1 MMLLVTGTTAAGINP
16 FFFTFFPTL
25 AADSWLTIGIESQP
39 TGDEVTISTIEDSNQ
54 PYLGSFAAGSALDGE
69 NILINTLTGGAWWVL
84 NGVSN
89 GLGND
94 NGQVLVMQVT
104 TAGSLS
110 GLVKCSNLWE
120 RRWRERSPKDVL
132 I

>member
-1 MMLLVTGTTAAGINP
+1 MSSVYGNQDDPMELNTESGFYNDTFGGTTGAAINP
-16 FFFTFFPTL
+16 AFFGLVPTL

-39 TGDEVTISTIEDSNQ
+39 TGDQVTISTIEDSSQ
-54 PYLGSFAAGSALDGE
+54 PYLSSFAAGSALDGE
-69 NILINTLTGGAWWVL
+69 NILVNTLTGGAWWVL

-104 TAGSLS
+104 TAG
-110 GLVKCSNLWE
+110 
-120 RRWRERSPKDVL
+120 
-132 I
+132 